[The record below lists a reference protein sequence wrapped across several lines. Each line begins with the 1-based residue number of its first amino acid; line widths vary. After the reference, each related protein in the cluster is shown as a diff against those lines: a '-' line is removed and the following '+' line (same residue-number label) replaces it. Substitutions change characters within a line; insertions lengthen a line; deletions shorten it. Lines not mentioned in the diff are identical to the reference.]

1 MPRDYFAQFTWKKSM
16 QKKKKK
22 TKENSGKQCI
32 NIPHQTEKRF

>member
-22 TKENSGKQCI
+22 KGEFWETMYQYTSSD
-32 NIPHQTEKRF
+32 

>member
-22 TKENSGKQCI
+22 KENSGKQCI